1 MNKSLL
7 KVEQLTISHHEKE
20 IISNVTFSIQKGTV
34 TALIGESGS
43 GKSLT
48 VRALIDLLPENI
60 TVTSGSVCYLGE
72 NVASM
77 NSSRKRQ
84 YRGKEIGIIF
94 QDTWQT
100 FDPLRTI
107 GYHFLELFAAHTAL
121 PKKEAKKAAVKL
133 LHQVKMHDPERV
145 FRSFPHELSGG
156 MRQRVQLALAIAL
169 NPSLL
174 IADEPTTALDLQIQF
189 EILSLIKDW
198 QQQSGNSLLFIT
210 HDLGVA
216 AEIADEVI
224 VMSGGEV
231 VECSTA
237 EKLFTEP
244 KSTQAK
250 QLLED
255 YRLLSNSI
263 KMAKQSNTGKPI
275 MKAEHVTKQYVRKKW
290 FTKEIIPAVR
300 DVSLYI
306 AEGESVGLIGESGGG
321 KSTLSRLMLQ
331 LEPCTSGTVSW
342 MGKQTLRRGIQWVHQ
357 DPLASF
363 DPRWTIEKIVGEGYD
378 YWKKE
383 QGNKK
388 EQVLSVL
395 QEVGLSPSV
404 RSLYPHELS
413 GGMRQRAALARA
425 LLVEPE
431 LVVLDEPF
439 ANLDMCSQANMISL
453 IKSLNKKKQL
463 AILFITHDI
472 RAAMALCQRI
482 YVMEKGTIVE
492 EAAADELILTEN
504 PYTKRLLSHMP
515 GLEARNR
522 NKDKKEKVAAYV

>member
-1 MNKSLL
+1 MNGCLL
-7 KVEQLTISHHEKE
+7 EVEQLTVSHHEKV
-20 IISNVTFSIQKGTV
+20 IVSNVTFSVQKETV

-48 VRALIDLLPENI
+48 ARALIDLLPENVAI
-60 TVTSGSVCYLGE
+60 TSGSVRFLGE
-72 NVASM
+72 HVLSM

-84 YRGKEIGIIF
+84 YRGKETGIVF

-107 GYHFLELFAAHTAL
+107 GHHFLELFAAHTPL
-121 PKKEAKKAAVKL
+121 SKKEAKEEAVKL
-133 LHQVKMHDPERV
+133 LRQVKMHDPERV

-169 NPSLL
+169 NPPLL

-189 EILSLIKDW
+189 DILSLMKEW
-198 QQQSGNSLLFIT
+198 QQQSGSSVLFIT

-216 AEIADEVI
+216 AEMADEVI
-224 VMSGGEV
+224 VMSNGEV
-231 VECSTA
+231 VECSPA
-237 EKLFTEP
+237 GKLFTEP
-244 KSTQAK
+244 ESTQAK
-250 QLLED
+250 QLLAD
-255 YRLLSNSI
+255 YRLLSNPVETV
-263 KMAKQSNTGKPI
+263 KQSDGKPI
-275 MKAEHVTKQYVRKKW
+275 MKIEHVTKRYVRKKW
-290 FTKEIIPAVR
+290 FTKEITSAVQ

-306 AEGESVGLIGESGGG
+306 AAGESVGLIGESGGG

-331 LEPCTSGTVSW
+331 LEPCTSGKVAW
-342 MGKQTLRRGIQWVHQ
+342 MGNQTLRRGVQWVHQ

-378 YWKKE
+378 YWKKGQE
-383 QGNKK
+383 GKS

-395 QEVGLSPSV
+395 QKVGLSPSV
-404 RSLYPHELS
+404 RFLYPHELS

-431 LVVLDEPF
+431 LIVLDEPF
-439 ANLDMCSQANMISL
+439 ANLDMSSQANMISL
-453 IKSLNKKKQL
+453 IQSLNKKEQL

-482 YVMEKGTIVE
+482 YVMEKGSIVE
-492 EAAADELILTEN
+492 ESAADELILTKN
-504 PYTKRLLSHMP
+504 PYTKQLLSCMP
-515 GLEARNR
+515 GFEVGKR
-522 NKDKKEKVAAYV
+522 NKNKTAKVVAYV